1 MAHYLVTG
9 GAGFIG
15 SNIVEELLRRKQKV
29 RILDNF
35 STGKR
40 ETVEFLINKASKL
53 KNSNGK
59 KNNGN
64 SNLEVFEGDLR
75 SYHIV
80 REAVEGV
87 DYILH
92 QGALPSVP
100 RSVRDP
106 ITSNEVNVVGTLNI
120 LNAAKETKVRRIV
133 YASSSSCYGD
143 LAQLPKTEDMLPN
156 PLSPYAVS
164 KLAAEKYCQVF
175 YKLYNLETVS
185 VRYFNVFGPRQD
197 PTSQY
202 SAVIPKFISIM
213 MTSKAP
219 VIYGDG
225 EQSRD
230 FTYVQNVVEA
240 NLQACEG
247 GHEELAGEVFNIA
260 YGKRITLNDLV
271 EKING
276 ILGTTIKPVY
286 SEPRAGDIKHSLAN
300 IGKARQFLGYDP
312 KFDFDQGLKM
322 TIDTMRKHEVEEY
335 AKAS

>member
-156 PLSPYAVS
+156 PFLRM
-164 KLAAEKYCQVF
+164 LF
-175 YKLYNLETVS
+175 LNWRLRNI
-185 VRYFNVFGPRQD
+185 VRYSTN
-197 PTSQY
+197 Y
-202 SAVIPKFISIM
+202 
-213 MTSKAP
+213 
-219 VIYGDG
+219 
-225 EQSRD
+225 
-230 FTYVQNVVEA
+230 
-240 NLQACEG
+240 
-247 GHEELAGEVFNIA
+247 
-260 YGKRITLNDLV
+260 ITW
-271 EKING
+271 KPFRSG
-276 ILGTTIKPVY
+276 ILMCLDRVRIQLLNT
-286 SEPRAGDIKHSLAN
+286 RL
-300 IGKARQFLGYDP
+300 
-312 KFDFDQGLKM
+312 
-322 TIDTMRKHEVEEY
+322 
-335 AKAS
+335 